1 MIPRTRLFSRSRRR
15 SNVVA
20 ATLLLTALASVACT
34 PMTPPGSTTTT
45 TTTAPS
51 SWTAGACPTNSGVT
65 VVVDVATPGAPPVVR
80 CALGAQSSGL
90 VALANAGFTAVGE
103 PGVAPVCQ
111 IDGFP
116 AEGFPFCWLTGGY
129 WSYWA
134 APSRGA
140 AWQFAT
146 TGPGAG
152 PVPQGSVQGWAWA
165 PGFTSDGPGVGSDG
179 T

>member
-1 MIPRTRLFSRSRRR
+1 MLPRTRLSSRSRRR

-20 ATLLLTALASVACT
+20 VITLLGASALAGVACVPT
-34 PMTPPGSTTTT
+34 TPPVSTT
-45 TTTAPS
+45 TTTAPTT
-51 SWTAGACPTNSGVT
+51 WTPGACPSASGVT
-65 VVVDVATPGAPPVVR
+65 VVVDRATAAPPVVR
-80 CALGAQSSGL
+80 CATGAQASGL
-90 VALANAGFTAVGE
+90 AALANAGFTAVGE

-116 AEGFPFCWLTGGY
+116 TEGFPFCWYTGGY
-129 WSYWA
+129 WSYWS

-152 PVPQGSVQGWAWA
+152 PVAQGTVQGWAWA
-165 PGFTSDGPGVGSDG
+165 PGFASDGPRVASDG

>member
-1 MIPRTRLFSRSRRR
+1 MLSRTRLSNRTRRR

-20 ATLLLTALASVACT
+20 AIALLGASALAGVACV
-34 PMTPPGSTTTT
+34 PSTPPASTTT
-45 TTTAPS
+45 TTTAPTT
-51 SWTAGACPTNSGVT
+51 WTPGACPSASGVT
-65 VVVDVATPGAPPVVR
+65 VVVDRATAAAPIVR
-80 CALGAQSSGL
+80 CAIGAQASGL
-90 VALANAGFTAVGE
+90 AALANAGFTAVGE

-116 AEGFPFCWLTGGY
+116 TEGFPFCWYTGGY
-129 WSYWA
+129 WSYWS

-152 PVPQGSVQGWAWA
+152 PVAQGTVQGWAWA
-165 PGFTSDGPGVGSDG
+165 PGFAPDGPRVGSDG

>member
-1 MIPRTRLFSRSRRR
+1 MFPRTRLSSRSRRR

-20 ATLLLTALASVACT
+20 ATILFTASAVVGVACT
-34 PMTPPGSTTTT
+34 PVTPPGTTTT
-45 TTTAPS
+45 TTPS
-51 SWTAGACPTNSGVT
+51 TWTAGACPTSSGVT
-65 VVVDVATPGAPPVVR
+65 VVVDVATPGVQPVVR
-80 CALGAQSSGL
+80 CALGAQSTGL

-116 AEGFPFCWLTGGY
+116 AEGFPFCWFTGGY

-134 APSRGA
+134 APTRGA
-140 AWQFAT
+140 DWQFAT

-165 PGFTSDGPGVGSDG
+165 PGFMSDGPSVGSDG
-179 T
+179 N

>member
-1 MIPRTRLFSRSRRR
+1 MTGTRRVLVTLVGVMVA
-15 SNVVA
+15 VVA
-20 ATLLLTALASVACT
+20 ACT
-34 PMTPPGSTTTT
+34 PPTGGGGTST
-45 TTTAPS
+45 TTTAPTTTVPS
-51 SWTAGACPTNSGVT
+51 TWTSGACPGASGVT
-65 VVVDVATPGAPPVVR
+65 VVVDFSSLRDEVVVR

-90 VALANAGFTAVGE
+90 VALANIGLAAVGE

-111 IDGFP
+111 IRGLP
-116 AEGFPFCWLTGGY
+116 SEGFPFCWFTGGY

-140 AWQFAT
+140 PWQFAT

-165 PGFTSDGPGVGSDG
+165 PGFVSDGPSVGSDG
-179 T
+179 SPLGG